1 MNYTKS
7 KDPLVVYVGRIKA
20 YKRLD
25 HLIKSFKIIKD
36 VIKNSK
42 LIIAGKGDQKPL
54 KKLSIELGIEPS
66 VEFYDEVSE
75 EEKLR
80 LLRQAWVFVTP
91 SMKEGWGI
99 TVIESNACGTPAIAY
114 NVPGLRDSVKYNYN
128 GILVEDGNEN
138 SLANTIVM
146 VLKDGS
152 LRDNLSKNALEWS
165 KQFSWER
172 SAEEF
177 LKAMEAYV

>member
-7 KDPLVVYVGRIKA
+7 KDPLIVYVGRIKA

-25 HLIKSFKIIKD
+25 HLIKSFKTVQDK
-36 VIKNSK
+36 VNNSK

-54 KKLSIELGIEPS
+54 KKLSIELGIESS

-75 EEKLR
+75 EEKSR
-80 LLRQAWVFVTP
+80 LLHQAWVFVTP

-114 NVPGLRDSVKYNYN
+114 DVPGLRDSVKYNYN
-128 GILVEDGNEN
+128 GILVEDGNEK
-138 SLANTIVM
+138 SLADTIAT
-146 VLKDGS
+146 VLRDSS
-152 LRDNLSKNALEWS
+152 LRNNLSKNALEWS
-165 KQFSWER
+165 KQFSWDK
-172 SAEEF
+172 SAEKF
-177 LKAMEAYV
+177 MEVIDLWK

>member
-7 KDPLVVYVGRIKA
+7 EEPLIVYVGRIKA

-25 HLIKSFKIIKD
+25 HLIKSFKTVQD
-36 VIKNSK
+36 EIKNSK

-54 KKLSIELGIEPS
+54 KKLSIKLGIESS
-66 VEFYDEVSE
+66 VEFYNEVSE

-80 LLRQAWVFVTP
+80 LLHLAWVFVTP

-128 GILVEDGNEN
+128 GILVEDGDEK
-138 SLANTIVM
+138 SLANTIAM

-165 KQFSWER
+165 KQFSWDKSTER
-172 SAEEF
+172 F
-177 LKAMEAYV
+177 MEAIGL